1 MKQCELEAKL
11 RETMRQ
17 DIEEALNDLIYAL
30 AKTMAV
36 EILNRGIDDVW
47 EEE

>member
-30 AKTMAV
+30 AETMAV
-36 EILNRGIDDVW
+36 EIINRGLDDVW
-47 EEE
+47 EDE

>member
-17 DIEEALNDLIYAL
+17 DIEEALNDLIFAL
-30 AKTMAV
+30 AETMAV
-36 EILNRGIDDVW
+36 EILNRGLDDVW
-47 EEE
+47 EED